1 METVQCAIS
10 EELYGG
16 KPIAK
21 DNKETSSEKKN
32 GSNGCNPLIL
42 EMWPCSLEIIFHVY
56 YLSFSILLACLS
68 YKIFESGREKN
79 FL

>member
-1 METVQCAIS
+1 MQFQKSCKEGSGLQR
-10 EELYGG
+10 
-16 KPIAK
+16 
-21 DNKETSSEKKN
+21 DNKETSSKKKN
-32 GSNGCNPLIL
+32 GSNDYNPLIL

-68 YKIFESGREKN
+68 YKNFKSGREKN

>member
-1 METVQCAIS
+1 MCNFRRVVRREADC
-10 EELYGG
+10 
-16 KPIAK
+16 
-21 DNKETSSEKKN
+21 KEIIKKQVKKN
-32 GSNGCNPLIL
+32 GSNGYNPLIL

-68 YKIFESGREKN
+68 YKNFKSGMEKN